1 MTLDQRS
8 LDLRHAIVD
17 MLGHGGRGHLAS
29 ALSLVEI
36 LRALYDH
43 VLRLDPTD
51 PLRPGRDR
59 LILSKG
65 HGCLALYALLADK
78 SLLAVETC
86 RTFCRF
92 DSVLGGHPV
101 RGKIPGVEATTGSL
115 GHGLPIGVGM
125 ALAAKRDGRDNRV
138 FVVLG
143 DGECDEGSVWEAAL
157 SAAKHK
163 LDNLVAIVDFN
174 KQQSYGLVSEVLNLE
189 PFADK
194 WRAFGFACREADGHD
209 PQALAEL
216 FSAVPLE
223 PGRPTAVICHTRK
236 GKGIPFVEG
245 NLDWHHTNSVTP
257 ETLARLHAGLD
268 TATR

>member
-1 MTLDQRS
+1 MTMDQRS
-8 LDLRHAIVD
+8 LALRHAIVD

-36 LRALYDH
+36 LQALYDTA
-43 VLRLDPTD
+43 LRLDPDD
-51 PLRPGRDR
+51 PQAPGRDR

-65 HGCLALYALLADK
+65 HGCLALYALLADRG
-78 SLLAVETC
+78 LIAPEAC

-92 DSVLGGHPV
+92 DSMLGGHPV

-115 GHGLPIGVGM
+115 GHGLPVGVGM
-125 ALAAKRDGRDNRV
+125 ALAARRDGRDSRV
-138 FVVLG
+138 FVILG
-143 DGECDEGSVWEAAL
+143 DGECGEGSVWEAAL
-157 SAAKHK
+157 SASKHG
-163 LDNLVAIVDFN
+163 LDNLVAIVDYN
-174 KQQSYGLVSEVLNLE
+174 KQQSYGPVSEVLNLE

-209 PQALAEL
+209 ARALAEL
-216 FSAVPLE
+216 FSAMPLS

-236 GKGIPFVEG
+236 GRGIDFVEG
-245 NLDWHHTNSVTP
+245 DLSWHHTNSVSP

-268 TATR
+268 AYGR